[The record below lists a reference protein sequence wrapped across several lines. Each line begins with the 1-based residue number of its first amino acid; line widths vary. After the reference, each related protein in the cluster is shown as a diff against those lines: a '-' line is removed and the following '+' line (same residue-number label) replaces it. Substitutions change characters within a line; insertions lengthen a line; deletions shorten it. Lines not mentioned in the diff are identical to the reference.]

1 MKRSV
6 VARIGFSVP
15 RLRLWE
21 QVWSII
27 SGLLPSCWPTQRC
40 VNDMVTSPAIEEE
53 IEIPRKFIYLSE
65 NFTLDNGTLTQTM
78 KLKRRVVLEQ
88 YKDQIEDLYT

>member
-1 MKRSV
+1 
-6 VARIGFSVP
+6 
-15 RLRLWE
+15 
-21 QVWSII
+21 
-27 SGLLPSCWPTQRC
+27 
-40 VNDMVTSPAIEEE
+40 MVTSPAIEEE

-65 NFTLDNGTLTQTM
+65 NFTLDHGTLTQTM

>member
-1 MKRSV
+1 MIADEITRSLK
-6 VARIGFSVP
+6 GKF
-15 RLRLWE
+15 
-21 QVWSII
+21 
-27 SGLLPSCWPTQRC
+27 GGY
-40 VNDMVTSPAIEEE
+40 
-53 IEIPRKFIYLSE
+53 EIPRKFIYLSE